1 MSFAP
6 AHAICLC
13 NVCWSPDDQ
22 RRLEAGNVAGRSPQS
37 KAHVHDLLH
46 ARAGGCMHARRA
58 PARGRYGQ
66 EPAFDVEQ
74 GQERRCEWRGQAQL
88 FGALCWQS
96 QSSLMPVA
104 AGRNTQVLRRGGWH
118 RRALISLMEP
128 SWQSSREMADAAGMP
143 IGGVTAH
150 AMAAVSCAGQRWC
163 RAAVQGVSAIQGS
176 NDRGSN
182 DRGSND
188 RGSFGPNCSRPA
200 YAGHSQEA
208 S

>member
-1 MSFAP
+1 
-6 AHAICLC
+6 
-13 NVCWSPDDQ
+13 
-22 RRLEAGNVAGRSPQS
+22 
-37 KAHVHDLLH
+37 
-46 ARAGGCMHARRA
+46 
-58 PARGRYGQ
+58 
-66 EPAFDVEQ
+66 
-74 GQERRCEWRGQAQL
+74 
-88 FGALCWQS
+88 
-96 QSSLMPVA
+96 MPVA

-188 RGSFGPNCSRPA
+188 RGSNDRGSDDRGSNDRGSFGPNCSRPA